1 MGSTDRTPSA
11 APGIG
16 FGGLPSSSCRHHHKC
31 EGSHSG
37 VRSAHFRDIAVVGG
51 LPSSA
56 CRCVVVTCM
65 GPAHRIP
72 SAAIVIVLGGLL
84 PSSSWRHHHKCEGSH
99 SGVRSAHFRDIAV
112 VGSLPSSAWRRVVV
126 TCTGPTDRVPSAAL
140 VTVFGDLPSL
150 SCRLRVNWGSTVVV
164 ASSAP
169 GTATFAVAASNPVV
183 DDGTSAAGGVERG
196 RGHLGAE
203 PRRWSP
209 LLGAASN
216 PVVVATE
223 ASASG
228 GRRRGTTLT
237 RAPRRRP
244 QALEPSIGG
253 GVEPS
258 RRATEASV
266 SGGRRRGTTLTR
278 APRRRP
284 QALESSIGGGADFH
298 VFTIPLVGV
307 NS

>member
-150 SCRLRVNWGSTVVV
+150 SCRLRVNWGSTVAV

-169 GTATFAVAASNPVV
+169 GTATFAVAA
-183 DDGTSAAGGVERG
+183 
-196 RGHLGAE
+196 
-203 PRRWSP
+203 
-209 LLGAASN
+209 
-216 PVVVATE
+216 
-223 ASASG
+223 
-228 GRRRGTTLT
+228 
-237 RAPRRRP
+237 
-244 QALEPSIGG
+244 
-253 GVEPS
+253 
-258 RRATEASV
+258 
-266 SGGRRRGTTLTR
+266 
-278 APRRRP
+278 
-284 QALESSIGGGADFH
+284 
-298 VFTIPLVGV
+298 
-307 NS
+307 